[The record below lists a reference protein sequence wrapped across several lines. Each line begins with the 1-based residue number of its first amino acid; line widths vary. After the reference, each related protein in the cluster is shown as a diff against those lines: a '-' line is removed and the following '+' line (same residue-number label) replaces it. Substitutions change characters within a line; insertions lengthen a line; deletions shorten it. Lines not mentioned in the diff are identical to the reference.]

1 MACLLTYPA
10 NARALDSWNLDA
22 INYVF
27 DDHWQLYMDGR
38 LFNIHHDREEL
49 RDMTTVLG
57 IDIGTQ
63 SVKVVFYDFE
73 AGRIASIGSAPLDL
87 CQTDDGAAEQ
97 RAEWWI
103 EALQKATAS
112 VDKSVRVR
120 VVAIG
125 VSGQQHGFVPIDR
138 SGEVQIPVKLWC
150 DTSTGAECD
159 RIIEAFGGCEVCI
172 AEVGNLILP

>member
-1 MACLLTYPA
+1 
-10 NARALDSWNLDA
+10 
-22 INYVF
+22 
-27 DDHWQLYMDGR
+27 MDGR